1 MTCSKS
7 RQSFSFA
14 VAVHAAIALSCLTVN
29 AAQAQKPVKFSDAI
43 PELSKLRKDAFRT
56 PDAKPGMRVLKPYS
70 EASLSKILNERV
82 ETIEGV
88 DRLSFDAFGDKV
100 LAGTSADLSAGIYM
114 TTNNAEIKRHILFP
128 AYPKKYWPTVKEYLD
143 LIALQCGARWSYDR
157 NNQYVPDNQAFRQ
170 LADQYARF
178 DFVPGAAAPSYT
190 ITLPS
195 GWLAAPKS
203 YGISYG
209 GKDYMQA
216 LEIYELGAMS
226 PENAKDAAY
235 VKGDFAKDVLALWT
249 EGLKPLSEVKRVK
262 VGAYDGYVFESII
275 DKRSGK
281 IYYKQWLFV
290 AGNKAYTA
298 ISRMPEERKAA
309 VLPGA
314 ERALASFKLK

>member
-1 MTCSKS
+1 MTCSKF
-7 RQSFSFA
+7 RQSFSLSIAMQGA
-14 VAVHAAIALSCLTVN
+14 VALSCLAVL
-29 AAQAQKPVKFSDAI
+29 AAHAQKPVKFSDAI

-56 PDAKPGMRVLKPYS
+56 PDPKPGMRLLKPYS
-70 EASLSKILNERV
+70 EANLSKILNERV

-88 DRLSFDAFGDKV
+88 ERLSFDSFADKI

-114 TTNNAEIKRHILFP
+114 TTNNADIKKHILFP

-143 LIALQCGARWSYDR
+143 LTALQCGARWSYDR

-170 LADQYARF
+170 IADQYARF
-178 DFVPGAAAPSYT
+178 DFVPGVAAPTYT
-190 ITLPS
+190 IVLPS
-195 GWLAAPKS
+195 GWFASAKD

-209 GKDYMQA
+209 GKDYTQA

-235 VKGDFAKDVLALWT
+235 VKGDFAKDVLALWS
-249 EGLKPLSEVKRVK
+249 EGLKPLSEVRRVK
-262 VGAYDGYVFESII
+262 VGAYDGYVFETII

-281 IYYKQWLFV
+281 LYYKQWLFV

-298 ISRMPEERKAA
+298 ISRMPEGRKAA
-309 VLPGA
+309 ILPAA
-314 ERALASFKLK
+314 ERALSSFRLK